1 MSNSNCCREMSEKAV
16 RFAHPVQPS
25 MYLHFKVFKV
35 DTYDR
40 IFMTFSVAPS
50 PKVSET
56 VTSDKDKVC

>member
-1 MSNSNCCREMSEKAV
+1 MSGKAV

-25 MYLHFKVFKV
+25 IYLHFKVFKV